1 MRIETMGRANWFRT
15 AALLAMAVVP
25 AELPAQSLRFPATV
39 SGLPAEATRA
49 VPASPEFGTQDL
61 DVLEVQ
67 AYAFQAGDSSDRIV
81 DDGKGARYFA
91 AAPTAPF
98 MAAAV
103 QLPAGVFIDA
113 IGMAFCTAA
122 PGDLVATLWDDSFI
136 AGPAPANLGS
146 FTAPGPGCGVGGA
159 FVNYQYGGA
168 GGHPLYIVVS
178 WPGSDFTGATK
189 FNNVYIR
196 YRRVVSPAPAMATFS
211 DVPTTSPQFKFVEA
225 LAAAGITAGCGGGN
239 YCPDQPITRGQMA
252 VFLAT
257 ALGLHWP
264 N

>member
-1 MRIETMGRANWFRT
+1 MRNPARSRVGWLSAFL
-15 AALLAMAVVP
+15 AVALVP
-25 AELPAQSLRFPATV
+25 AAAAQEPPGQAGHRAEPFQALPQSPD
-39 SGLPAEATRA
+39 
-49 VPASPEFGTQDL
+49 FGTQDF
-61 DVLEVQ
+61 DILEVQ
-67 AYAFQAGDSSDRIV
+67 AYAFQAGNSSDLIL
-81 DDGKGARYFA
+81 DDGKGARYFGT
-91 AAPTAPF
+91 APASPF

-122 PGDLVATLWDDSFI
+122 NGDLAATLWDDSFI
-136 AGPAPANLGS
+136 AGPPPTNLGS

-159 FVNYQYGGA
+159 FVNHQYDAA

-189 FNNVYIR
+189 FNNVYVR
-196 YRRVVSPAPAMATFS
+196 YRRVVSPAPAVATFS

-225 LAAAGITAGCGGGN
+225 LVAAGITAGCGNGN
-239 YCPDQPITRGQMA
+239 YCPNDPITRGQMA
-252 VFLAT
+252 VFLAS
-257 ALGLHWP
+257 ALGMHWP